1 MESWNPA
8 RGATVGLAG
17 MAGNQ
22 PQPNTSGPNITGAKD
37 RNITGVKN
45 RGLVPGCVR
54 RDQAGK
60 VILNRYQSIQV
71 ILRSASVS
79 PAKR

>member
-37 RNITGVKN
+37 RNITGAKKS
-45 RGLVPGCVR
+45 GLVRGGVKR
-54 RDQAGK
+54 SQAGQGH
-60 VILNRYQSIQV
+60 LESI
-71 ILRSASVS
+71 SVYLS
-79 PAKR
+79 K